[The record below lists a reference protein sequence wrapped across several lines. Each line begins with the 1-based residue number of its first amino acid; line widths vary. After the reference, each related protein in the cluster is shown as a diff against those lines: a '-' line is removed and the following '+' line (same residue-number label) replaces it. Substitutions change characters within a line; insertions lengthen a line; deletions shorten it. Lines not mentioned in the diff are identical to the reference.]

1 MKMNIGIFGGS
12 FDPVHLGH
20 IEVAAYAK
28 SDLNLDKVI
37 FVPAGCP
44 QLKPARPATTGL
56 QRLEMVKMAIENEE
70 MFDASDIEIT
80 RKGPTF
86 TIDTIKEIKD
96 IYPSR
101 TRLWLIVGAD
111 AFREFNKWE
120 NYQEILNLSR
130 VCVVRREG
138 NIQVKDEFNHLK
150 KLVFEHNVVFIN
162 KITQKIS
169 SSKIKE
175 IIRKKEV
182 VKKYL
187 NPKVHDYI
195 VRNGLYRTVKDT

>member
-20 IEVAAYAK
+20 IEVAEYAK

-44 QLKPARPATTGL
+44 QLKPARPATTRL

-101 TRLWLIVGAD
+101 TRLWLIVGSD
-111 AFREFNKWE
+111 AFRDFNKWE